1 MTKLL
6 FQNATIVSEGKSFV
20 SDLLVSDGKIERIGN
35 GLSVP
40 DDFEVIDAT
49 GKLLTYG
56 LCDVHVHF
64 RVPGRPDKETILTG
78 SQAAAAGGYTTVCTM
93 PNLDPCPDTPEHLAE
108 QQALIARDAVVDVL
122 PYATLTLGRKGLVP
136 VDMAALKPHVVGFSD
151 DGSGIQERGVMRQLM
166 EQAVREDVIIAAH
179 CEDNTLLHGG
189 YIHAGRYAEA
199 HGHRGI
205 VSESEWGQIARD
217 LELAKETGCRYH
229 VCHISTKESVALI
242 RKFKAEGVRV
252 TCETAPHYLTL
263 CEDDLREEGR
273 FKMNPPL
280 RSAGDRTALIEGLCD
295 GTIDC
300 IATDHAPHT
309 AEEKGR
315 GLANSPFGIV
325 GLETSFAVLYTHLV
339 LKDII
344 SLERMVELMNDA
356 PRRAFRI
363 SGHLAEGESA
373 DLALWDI
380 GNDYQIDSHNFKSK
394 GKATPFDGWQVK
406 GRCLMTVKN
415 GKVIRPHIR

>member
-1 MTKLL
+1 M
-6 FQNATIVSEGKSFV
+6 
-20 SDLLVSDGKIERIGN
+20 SDLLVSDGRIEKIGKR
-35 GLSVP
+35 LSAP
-40 DDFEVIDAT
+40 DGCEVVDAT

-93 PNLDPCPDTPEHLAE
+93 PNLDPCPDTPAHLAE
-108 QQALIARDAVVDVL
+108 QQTLIDRDAVVDVL
-122 PYATLTLGRKGLVP
+122 PYATLTLGRKGLLP

-151 DGSGIQERGVMRQLM
+151 DGSGIQDRGVMRQLM

-339 LKDII
+339 LKGII
-344 SLERMVELMNDA
+344 SLGRLVELMTDA
-356 PRRAFRI
+356 PRRTFRI
-363 SGHLAEGESA
+363 SGKLAEGEPA
-373 DLALWDI
+373 DLALWDVENEYI
-380 GNDYQIDSHNFKSK
+380 IDSMDFKSK
-394 GKATPFDGWQVK
+394 GKATPFDEWTVK
-406 GRCLMTVKN
+406 GRCVMTVKKGN
-415 GKVIRPHIR
+415 MIHS